1 MVSYFDV
8 SIKWIL
14 PCAQGEK
21 DAGAVPSDIGNTGN
35 VVLDRTFSE
44 EGMNEKFYSLLRA
57 SYLERPEELSVEP
70 VDSGYPVTIYLFSAF
85 VHRKRTILGFFFHSH
100 DGLPECEA

>member
-44 EGMNEKFYSLLRA
+44 EGMNEKVYSLLIA
-57 SYLERPEELSVEP
+57 SYLERPEELS
-70 VDSGYPVTIYLFSAF
+70 GI
-85 VHRKRTILGFFFHSH
+85 
-100 DGLPECEA
+100 